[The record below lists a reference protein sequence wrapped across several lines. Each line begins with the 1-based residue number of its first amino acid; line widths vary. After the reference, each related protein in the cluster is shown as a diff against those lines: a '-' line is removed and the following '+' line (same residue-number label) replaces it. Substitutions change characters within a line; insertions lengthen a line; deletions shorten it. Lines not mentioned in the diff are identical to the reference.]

1 MARHRARAACSPA
14 ALLPS
19 LARPS
24 ADYIVGAKPFSEQY
38 VLAALIQQRLADSGL
53 SAGRRDGLGSG
64 VIFDALAAGEIDVY
78 VEYTGTIWAN
88 QMQRSD
94 VKPRDEVLREV
105 TAWLKE
111 RHGIT
116 VAGRARL
123 RERLCAGDV
132 GAARRGARRALDR
145 RPRAPC
151 ADA

>member
-1 MARHRARAACSPA
+1 M
-14 ALLPS
+14 
-19 LARPS
+19 
-24 ADYIVGAKPFSEQY
+24 
-38 VLAALIQQRLADSGL
+38 LAALIQQRLADGGL

-64 VIFDALAAGEIDVY
+64 VIFDALKAGEIDVY

-116 VAGRARL
+116 VAGGLGFENAYALAMSAQAR
-123 RERLCAGDV
+123 E
-132 GAARRGARRALDR
+132 GARACARSPISRATR
-145 RPRAPC
+145 RR
-151 ADA
+151 